1 MKEAVYGRRHL
12 AAVTP
17 ATAGCS
23 NSPDPHSQPFFP
35 GNPFLSPVRLTGL
48 KIWRLI
54 QPCGV
59 AGEALKKKKKRRDGK
74 RTILPSHVT

>member
-1 MKEAVYGRRHL
+1 MRQFAGETSRH
-12 AAVTP
+12 VPPPP
-17 ATAGCS
+17 ATVNHPIIQWVARRQNGR
-23 NSPDPHSQPFFP
+23 N
-35 GNPFLSPVRLTGL
+35 LLRVRLTGL